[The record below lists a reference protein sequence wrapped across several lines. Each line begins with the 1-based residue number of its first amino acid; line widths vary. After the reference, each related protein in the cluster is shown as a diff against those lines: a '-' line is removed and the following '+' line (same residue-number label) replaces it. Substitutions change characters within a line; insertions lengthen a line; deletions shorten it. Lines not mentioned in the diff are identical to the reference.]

1 MGLFRKESTWSKLT
15 DQASKNVP
23 TKALASGATAVGTF
37 VGATLL
43 SAAVS
48 AARRRQGN
56 A

>member
-1 MGLFRKESTWSKLT
+1 MGLFRKESTWSKMT

-23 TKALASGATAVGTF
+23 TKALASSATAVGTV

-43 SAAVS
+43 SAVVS
-48 AARRRQGN
+48 AVRRRQEN